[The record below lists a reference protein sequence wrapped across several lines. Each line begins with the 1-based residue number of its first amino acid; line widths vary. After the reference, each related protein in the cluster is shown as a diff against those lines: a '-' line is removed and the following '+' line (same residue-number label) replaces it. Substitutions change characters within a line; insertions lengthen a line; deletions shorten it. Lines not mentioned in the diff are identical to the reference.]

1 MDDRVNPPASPEAPR
16 MNLAKLQAVPWLLFI
31 MMLGV
36 AAWLGMKAFG
46 SDETSD
52 PVASALLTFEKQNS
66 LTVFSSRFEVLAS
79 STDSR
84 GVLGV
89 DLLNSQQTVI
99 MPAMVEYRV
108 ELGTV
113 GRDRMSWDED
123 TSTLDVRLP
132 PLKISRPNVDE
143 AKARVFTKG
152 VWVTS
157 NAQDDLRRNN
167 ARQAE
172 RKAVEFASEPQIL
185 AMARTAGK
193 EAIRQNL
200 AIPLAVAGFEDAQV
214 TVRFDGEPTS
224 TP

>member
-1 MDDRVNPPASPEAPR
+1 MDDTVKPPEPPR
-16 MNLAKLQAVPWLLFI
+16 QNLARLQAVPWLLFI
-31 MMLGV
+31 AMLGV
-36 AAWLGMKAFG
+36 TAWLAMKAFG
-46 SDETSD
+46 PDETGD

-79 STDSR
+79 SSDAR

-89 DLLNSQQTVI
+89 DLLNSEQTVI

-108 ELGTV
+108 ELSSV
-113 GRDRMSWDED
+113 GRDRMTWDED
-123 TSTLDVRLP
+123 SRTLDVRLP

-143 AKARVFTKG
+143 ARARVFTKG

-157 NAQDDLRRNN
+157 GAQDDLRRNN

-172 RKAVEFASEPQIL
+172 RKAALFASEPQIL

-200 AIPLAVAGFEDAQV
+200 AVPLAVAGFEDAKV
-214 TVRFDGEPTS
+214 VVHFDGEVKP
-224 TP
+224 

>member
-1 MDDRVNPPASPEAPR
+1 
-16 MNLAKLQAVPWLLFI
+16 
-31 MMLGV
+31 
-36 AAWLGMKAFG
+36 
-46 SDETSD
+46 
-52 PVASALLTFEKQNS
+52 
-66 LTVFSSRFEVLAS
+66 VLAS
-79 STDSR
+79 SNDSR

-89 DLLNSQQTVI
+89 DLLNSEQTVI

-143 AKARVFTKG
+143 ARARVFTKG

-157 NAQDDLRRNN
+157 NAQNDLRRNN

-172 RKAVEFASEPQIL
+172 RKAAEFASEPQIL
-185 AMARTAGK
+185 AMARSAGK

-200 AIPLAVAGFEDAQV
+200 TIPLAVAGFEDAKV
-214 TVRFDGEPTS
+214 TVRFDGEP
-224 TP
+224 PPAP